1 MAIKQLSV
9 FVGNKAG
16 SLAEAAEILARE
28 GIDLRAM
35 SIADTSDYG
44 IVRIIVD
51 DSERACEIFKN
62 NGIISTVT
70 EICAFAVPDVPGGL
84 ARALRALSDNGI
96 NIEYLYS
103 LVTSKAGQAFAVV
116 RVADNDAAEKVLRDN
131 GIQVSTEADIANN
144 R

>member
-16 SLAEAAEILARE
+16 SLSEAAELLAAQ

-44 IVRIIVD
+44 IVRLIVD
-51 DSERACEIFKN
+51 DPEKASQIFSD

-84 ARALRALSDNGI
+84 ANALRILSDNEI

-103 LVTSKAGQAFAVV
+103 LVTSKAGKAFAVM
-116 RVADNDAAEKVLRDN
+116 RVADNAAAEQVLTAN
-131 GIQVSTEADIANN
+131 GIEVATVQDIANI
-144 R
+144 